1 MPREVNADQ
10 RLAAIADATVRV
22 ARTSGAQAVTIR
34 SVARELGGSTTLVT
48 NYLPTRAA
56 LIANALD
63 RAQDRW
69 RVEREEVGATADGAD
84 QLTTLLEAT
93 LTSNADDPVLR
104 TLILEIVANASVE
117 PELGANLRRE
127 SAVFQ
132 DELVDAAS
140 ASGYENPRRVAEL
153 LYLLLRGATIATVE
167 DPAHWNDA
175 HLREVILETIAV
187 LHQPTSRR

>member
-1 MPREVNADQ
+1 MPREVNPHQ
-10 RLAAIADATVRV
+10 RLADIADATVRV
-22 ARTSGAQAVTIR
+22 ARAHGAQAVTIR

-63 RAQDRW
+63 RWRRDRDGID
-69 RVEREEVGATADGAD
+69 VMTGDADPLTA
-84 QLTTLLEAT
+84 LLEAT

-127 SAVFQ
+127 SMAFQ
-132 DELVDAAS
+132 DELAHAAR
-140 ASGYENPRRVAEL
+140 ASGIAQPRDMAEVI
-153 LYLLLRGATIATVE
+153 YLLLRGATIAAAE
-167 DPAHWNDA
+167 DPTHWNEA
-175 HLREVILETIAV
+175 HLREVILETVSALRHPV
-187 LHQPTSRR
+187 SPR